1 MTHKQEKNQPIET
14 YQEMLDDSITNKEL
28 KTVIINMLHMPKKV
42 ERDMNIMRT
51 EMKAINK
58 A

>member
-1 MTHKQEKNQPIET
+1 
-14 YQEMLDDSITNKEL
+14 MLDDRITNKEL

-42 ERDMNIMRT
+42 ERDVNIMRT
-51 EMKAINK
+51 EMKAVNK

>member
-1 MTHKQEKNQPIET
+1 
-14 YQEMLDDSITNKEL
+14 MLDDSITNKEL

-42 ERDMNIMRT
+42 ERDVNIMRT
-51 EMKAINK
+51 EMKAVNK